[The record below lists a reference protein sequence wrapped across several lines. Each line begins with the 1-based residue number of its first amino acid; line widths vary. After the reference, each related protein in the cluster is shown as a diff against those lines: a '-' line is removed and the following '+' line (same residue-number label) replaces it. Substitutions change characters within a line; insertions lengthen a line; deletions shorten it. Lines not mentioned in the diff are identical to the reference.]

1 MRLFSHRQQ
10 TKPMIRKTLI
20 TFIFLSLPLLAGAQ
34 QFSLSTNTV
43 DYANFG
49 TVNAE
54 ASAAVARHFSVNA
67 GVRYNPWSFG
77 KDDGRMQNKAITA
90 SAGFRWWPWNI
101 YSGWWTGA
109 RAQWEQYN
117 RGGIRSPET
126 EEGDAYG
133 AALSAGYSLML
144 HRNFNLDFGIGIWGG
159 YKTYT
164 VYRCPTCGKVMD
176 EGGKLFVMPS
186 DLLVS
191 LMFTF

>member
-1 MRLFSHRQQ
+1 MKRSITILFAV
-10 TKPMIRKTLI
+10 
-20 TFIFLSLPLLAGAQ
+20 LAAMFSANAQ
-34 QFSLSTNTV
+34 QFSVSTNAV

-49 TVNAE
+49 TFNAE

-67 GVRYNPWSFG
+67 GVRYNPWSFRHG
-77 KDDGRMQNKAITA
+77 EDQMQNKAITA

-101 YSGWWTGA
+101 YSGWWMGA

-117 RGGIRSPET
+117 RGGIVSLET

-144 HRNFNLDFGIGIWGG
+144 HRNVNLDFGFGLWGG

-164 VYRCPTCGKVMD
+164 VYRCPTCGKIVD
-176 EGGKLFVMPS
+176 EGSKFFVMPS
-186 DLLVS
+186 DLLIS